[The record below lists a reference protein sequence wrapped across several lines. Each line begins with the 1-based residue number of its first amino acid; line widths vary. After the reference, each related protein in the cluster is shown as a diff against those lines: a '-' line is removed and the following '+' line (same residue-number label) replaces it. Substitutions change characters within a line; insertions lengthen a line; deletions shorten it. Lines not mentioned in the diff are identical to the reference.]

1 MSLAKHDRISA
12 EDTPAP
18 AAGRPPLRTALA
30 TVITP
35 VAPWLL
41 AVGLALAALNL
52 RPAISALAPLLEEV
66 RADLGMSGTVA
77 GLLTSVPALCFAVFG
92 ITAPALSRKYGP
104 VAVVAA
110 GMAAVAAGLG
120 LRSLAGGTGVFLASS
135 ALALAGIAV
144 SNILMPVI
152 VKRYFPD
159 RIGSMTGLYTM
170 ALSLGAAG
178 AGAITVPV
186 ASALGDSWRLGI
198 GVWALPAVLAA
209 TVWLTVLI
217 RGRAVPAAPAAA
229 AAGNGTARAATTMTR
244 PDGTPVRLLRSPTAW
259 ALACFFGLQATAA
272 YIIMGWLPQIFRDAG
287 VPAGTAGVLFAVAM
301 GLSVPLSFVVPRLA
315 TRMRRQGPLL
325 TVLASCGLAGYA
337 GLWLAPHGGA
347 WAWAALLGIANC
359 SFPVALAMLGLRA
372 RSAHGVVR
380 LSAFAQSTGY
390 LISLPGPLIV
400 GVLNETT
407 GSWSLPLLFMATLMA
422 LQIVAGVLAGR
433 DRHIEDGA

>member
-1 MSLAKHDRISA
+1 MSLAKHDRTPGPGA
-12 EDTPAP
+12 PAPETAPARTAPATTGPATPALLWLIT
-18 AAGRPPLRTALA
+18 AGL
-30 TVITP
+30 V
-35 VAPWLL
+35 
-41 AVGLALAALNL
+41 LAALNL

-92 ITAPALSRKYGP
+92 VTAPALSRRYGP

-110 GMAAVAAGLG
+110 GMAAVTTGLA

-144 SNILMPVI
+144 ANVLMPVI

-159 RIGSMTGLYTM
+159 RIGSMTGLYSM

-178 AGAITVPV
+178 AGAVTVPL

-198 GVWALPAVLAA
+198 GLWAVPGALAVTAWLA
-209 TVWLTVLI
+209 VLI
-217 RGRAVPAAPAAA
+217 RSRATRTAAAPADATPAAPAAPA
-229 AAGNGTARAATTMTR
+229 TPDTARLTLR
-244 PDGTPVRLLRSPTAW
+244 RSPTAW

-272 YIIMGWLPQIFRDAG
+272 YIIMGWLPQIYRDAG
-287 VPAGTAGVLFAVAM
+287 ISAGTAGVLFAVAM
-301 GLSVPLSFVVPRLA
+301 GLSVPLSFVVPPLA
-315 TRMRRQGPLL
+315 TRMRTQGPLL
-325 TVLASCGLAGYA
+325 TVLALSGLAGYT

-347 WAWAALLGIANC
+347 WAWAVLLGIANC
-359 SFPVALAMLGLRA
+359 AFPVALAMIGLRA
-372 RSAHGVVR
+372 RSSHGVVR

-390 LISLPGPLIV
+390 LISLPGPLVV
-400 GVLNETT
+400 GVLNEAT
-407 GSWSLPLLFMATLMA
+407 GDWHLPLAFMAALMV
-422 LQIVAGVLAGR
+422 LQIVAGTLAGR

>member
-1 MSLAKHDRISA
+1 MSLAKHDRTPGPGA
-12 EDTPAP
+12 PAPETAPARTAPATTGPATPALLWLIT
-18 AAGRPPLRTALA
+18 AGL
-30 TVITP
+30 V
-35 VAPWLL
+35 
-41 AVGLALAALNL
+41 LAALNL

-92 ITAPALSRKYGP
+92 VTAPALSRRYGP

-110 GMAAVAAGLG
+110 GMAAVTAGLT

-144 SNILMPVI
+144 ANVLMPVI

-159 RIGSMTGLYTM
+159 RIGSMTGLYSM

-178 AGAITVPV
+178 AGAVTVPL

-198 GVWALPAVLAA
+198 GLWAVPGALAVTAWLA
-209 TVWLTVLI
+209 VLI
-217 RGRAVPAAPAAA
+217 RSRATRTAAASADATPAAPAAPA
-229 AAGNGTARAATTMTR
+229 APDTARLTLR
-244 PDGTPVRLLRSPTAW
+244 RSPTAW

-272 YIIMGWLPQIFRDAG
+272 YIIMGWLPQIYRDAG
-287 VPAGTAGVLFAVAM
+287 ISAGTAGVLFAVAM
-301 GLSVPLSFVVPRLA
+301 GLSVPLSFVVPPLA
-315 TRMRRQGPLL
+315 TRMRTQGPLL
-325 TVLASCGLAGYA
+325 TVLALSGLAGYT

-347 WAWAALLGIANC
+347 WAWAVLLGIANC
-359 SFPVALAMLGLRA
+359 AFPVALAMIGLRA
-372 RSAHGVVR
+372 RSSHGVVR

-390 LISLPGPLIV
+390 LISLPGPLVV
-400 GVLNETT
+400 GVLNEAT
-407 GSWSLPLLFMATLMA
+407 GDWHLPLAFMAALMV
-422 LQIVAGVLAGR
+422 LQIVAGTLAGR

>member
-1 MSLAKHDRISA
+1 MSLAKHDRTPGPGA
-12 EDTPAP
+12 PAPETAPARTAPATTGPATPALLWLIT
-18 AAGRPPLRTALA
+18 AGL
-30 TVITP
+30 V
-35 VAPWLL
+35 
-41 AVGLALAALNL
+41 LAALNL

-92 ITAPALSRKYGP
+92 VTAPALSRRYGP

-110 GMAAVAAGLG
+110 GMAAVTTGLA

-144 SNILMPVI
+144 ANVLMPVI

-159 RIGSMTGLYTM
+159 RIGSMTGLYSM

-178 AGAITVPV
+178 AGAVTVPL

-198 GVWALPAVLAA
+198 GLWAVPGALAVTAWLAVLLRSRATRTAA
-209 TVWLTVLI
+209 TPADAT
-217 RGRAVPAAPAAA
+217 PAAPAAPA
-229 AAGNGTARAATTMTR
+229 TPDTARLTLR
-244 PDGTPVRLLRSPTAW
+244 RSPTAW

-272 YIIMGWLPQIFRDAG
+272 YIIMGWLPQIYRDAG
-287 VPAGTAGVLFAVAM
+287 ISAGTAGVLFAVAM
-301 GLSVPLSFVVPRLA
+301 GLSVPLSFVVPPLA
-315 TRMRRQGPLL
+315 TRMRTQGPLL
-325 TVLASCGLAGYA
+325 TVLALSGLAGYT

-347 WAWAALLGIANC
+347 WAWAVLLGIANC
-359 SFPVALAMLGLRA
+359 AFPVALAMIGLRA
-372 RSAHGVVR
+372 RSSHGVVR

-390 LISLPGPLIV
+390 LISLPGPLVV
-400 GVLNETT
+400 GVLNEAT
-407 GSWSLPLLFMATLMA
+407 GDWHLPLAFMAALMV
-422 LQIVAGVLAGR
+422 LQIVAGTLAGR